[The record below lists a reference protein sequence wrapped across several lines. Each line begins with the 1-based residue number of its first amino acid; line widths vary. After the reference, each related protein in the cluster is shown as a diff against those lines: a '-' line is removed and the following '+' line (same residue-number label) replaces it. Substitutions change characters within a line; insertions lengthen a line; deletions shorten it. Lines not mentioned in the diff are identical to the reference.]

1 MNRDIQREIKKI
13 IDENRVVLFMKG
25 TPSSPMCRLSANIV
39 VMLKEHGIHDFKSI
53 DILSDFAIREGVKV
67 FSDWPSLPQLYVDGE
82 FIGGSE
88 EVQELY
94 DCGVLEQKLQQLADS
109 A

>member
-1 MNRDIQREIKKI
+1 MSRDIQREIKKI
-13 IDENRVVLFMKG
+13 IDESKVVLFMKG

-39 VMLKEHGIHDFKSI
+39 MMLKEHGLHDFKNI
-53 DILSDFAIREGVKV
+53 DILNDFAIREGVKV
-67 FSDWPSLPQLYVDGE
+67 FSDWPSLPQLYVNGE

-94 DCGVLEQKLQQLADS
+94 DSGILGNKLE
-109 A
+109 

>member
-1 MNRDIQREIKKI
+1 MSRDIQREIKKI
-13 IDENRVVLFMKG
+13 IDESKVVLFMKG

-39 VMLKEHGIHDFKSI
+39 IMLKEHGLHDFKNI
-53 DILSDFAIREGVKV
+53 DILNDFAIREGVKV
-67 FSDWPSLPQLYVDGE
+67 FSDWPSLPQLYVNGE

-94 DCGVLEQKLQQLADS
+94 DSGILGNKLE
-109 A
+109 